1 MLILPIRGTGTE
13 EGSRS
18 FVDNLLV
25 DDVSTFAETWLSI
38 VAVSSSGTVGL
49 IVSFLLI
56 PRKSYLS

>member
-13 EGSRS
+13 EGLRS
-18 FVDNLLV
+18 LVDNLLV

-49 IVSFLLI
+49 IVMFFINPS
-56 PRKSYLS
+56 